1 MSSDKKWILVTGAT
15 AGIGYATAE
24 IFAKN
29 GDNIIIT
36 GRRENKLKE
45 LAEKLQKDFNVKVLY
60 YAFDI
65 KIKNDVQKFIEDI
78 KSKNITPDVLVN
90 NAGLSR
96 GLDKLQNASFDDWE
110 EMIDTNIK
118 GLLYISRLIVEMMVK
133 VDRGHIINLGSIAAY
148 QPYTGGSV
156 YNATKFAVRAIS
168 DVMNLDLVD
177 TKIRVTAVHPGMVD
191 TEFSTVRFNG
201 DKDRADSVYNGIATL
216 TADDIA
222 DIILYVASLP
232 ERVNVQHI
240 TVTPTQQRSINIINR
255 NNIFE

>member
-1 MSSDKKWILVTGAT
+1 MSSNKWILVTGAT

-24 IFAKN
+24 IFAKD

-45 LAEKLQKDFNVKVLY
+45 LAEKLEKQYSVKVLC

-65 KIKNDVQKFIEDI
+65 KNKSEVLQFVDDI
-78 KSKNITPDVLVN
+78 KSKNITPDILVN

-96 GLDKLQNASFDDWE
+96 GLDKVQTGSFDDWE

-118 GLLYISRLIVEMMVK
+118 GLLYITRLIVEMMVK
-133 VDRGHIINLGSIAAY
+133 ADRGHIINLGSIAAY

-168 DVMNLDLVD
+168 DAMNLDLVD

-191 TEFSTVRFNG
+191 TEFSTVRFSG
-201 DKDRADSVYNGIATL
+201 DKKRADSVYDGIATL

-222 DIILYVASLP
+222 DIIFYVVSLP

-240 TVTPTQQRSINIINR
+240 MVTPTQQRSINIINR
-255 NNIFE
+255 NNIF

>member
-1 MSSDKKWILVTGAT
+1 MSSTKRWILVTGAT
-15 AGIGYATAE
+15 AGIGYSTAE

-36 GRRENKLKE
+36 GRRGDKLKE
-45 LAEKLQKDFNVKVLY
+45 LADKLQKDYNVEVIY

-65 KIKNDVQKFIEDI
+65 KLKSEVLKFVDEI
-78 KSKNITPDVLVN
+78 KSKNITPDLLVN

-96 GLDKLQNASFDDWE
+96 GLDKIQDASIDDWE

-118 GLLYISRLIVEMMVK
+118 GLLYITRLVVEMMIK
-133 VDRGHIINLGSIAAY
+133 VDKGHIINLGSIAAY

-168 DVMNLDLVD
+168 DAINLDLVD

-191 TEFSTVRFNG
+191 TEFSTVRFYG
-201 DKDRADSVYNGIATL
+201 DKDKANSVYNGIATL
-216 TADDIA
+216 NADDIA
-222 DIILYVASLP
+222 DIIFYVASLP
-232 ERVNVQHI
+232 ERVNIQHI
-240 TVTPTQQRSINIINR
+240 MVTPTQQRSINAINR
-255 NNIFE
+255 NNIFK

>member
-1 MSSDKKWILVTGAT
+1 MSTDKKWILVTGAT

-29 GDNIIIT
+29 SDNIIIT
-36 GRRENKLKE
+36 GRRESKLKE
-45 LAEKLQKDFNVKVLY
+45 LADKLQKDYNVKVLY

-65 KIKNDVQKFIEDI
+65 KDKNEVTRFVDEI

-96 GLDKLQNASFDDWE
+96 KLDKIHEASIDDWE

-118 GLLYISRLIVEMMVK
+118 GLLYITRSIIKMMVE
-133 VDRGHIINLGSIAAY
+133 VDKGHIINLGSIAAY

-168 DVMNLDLVD
+168 DAINLDLVD
-177 TKIRVTAVHPGMVD
+177 TKIRVTTVHPGMVE
-191 TEFSTVRFNG
+191 TEFSMVRFDG
-201 DKDRADSVYNGIATL
+201 DKKRADSVYDGLIPLNAN
-216 TADDIA
+216 DIA
-222 DIILYVASLP
+222 DIIFYVASLP
-232 ERVNVQHI
+232 ERVNIQHL
-240 TVTPTQQRSINIINR
+240 TVMPTQQRSINSINR
-255 NNIFE
+255 DNLFQ